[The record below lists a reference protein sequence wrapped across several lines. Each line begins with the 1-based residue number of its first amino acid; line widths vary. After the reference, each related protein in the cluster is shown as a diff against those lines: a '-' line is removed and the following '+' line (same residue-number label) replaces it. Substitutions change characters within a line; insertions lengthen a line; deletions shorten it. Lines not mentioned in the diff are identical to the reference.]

1 MKARNLKAVS
11 GHSNNYT
18 LTRRSW
24 IDLAKRILGGKT
36 SKDGRMQEERAGSLA
51 SSILGINWIKGRQ
64 SHISGAPFTS
74 FLSNGQLK
82 KVGRIQWKEAFYLSL
97 VLLPTSMNSSP
108 HNRYQHTTHHHPCFV
123 HACFQH
129 QFKLAAYLF
138 TKRITILQSASPHTP
153 LSQSRICWS
162 LPNI

>member
-11 GHSNNYT
+11 GHSNTHT

-24 IDLAKRILGGKT
+24 IDLAKRILEGKT
-36 SKDGRMQEERAGSLA
+36 SKDGRMQEERVGSLA
-51 SSILGINWIKGRQ
+51 SSILGINWIKERQ

-74 FLSNGQLK
+74 FLSNGQPK

-97 VLLPTSMNSSP
+97 LLLPTSMNSSP
-108 HNRYQHTTHHHPCFV
+108 HNRYHHHPCFV

-129 QFKLAAYLF
+129 QFELAVYLF
-138 TKRITILQSASPHTP
+138 TKRITILQSASPHTL
-153 LSQSRICWS
+153 LSQPRICWS